1 MPAKMNPAARASKP
15 AAKPAAKR
23 AAKPAAANPHGPQ
36 LVRYDYTIPK
46 VVSTTNF
53 EYTAE
58 IIRTHLEQ
66 YCSKWVFQEE
76 KGDPTDL
83 NPDGYEHFQG
93 RVTLVKKRR
102 VADAINRWNAALP
115 SPGVHLLCHG
125 AGSVDGS
132 RSTPGAR

>member
-1 MPAKMNPAARASKP
+1 MPAKRMPARAS
-15 AAKPAAKR
+15 ASASAR
-23 AAKPAAANPHGPQ
+23 AARPAQPGPQ
-36 LVRYDYTIPK
+36 LVRYDFTFPK
-46 VVSTTNF
+46 VVSTTGF
-53 EYTAE
+53 EFSDS
-58 IIRTHLEQ
+58 IIREHLEQ

-93 RVTLVKKRR
+93 RVSLVKKRR
-102 VADAINRWNAALP
+102 VADAINRWNTALP
-115 SPGVHLLCHG
+115 SPGAHLLCHG